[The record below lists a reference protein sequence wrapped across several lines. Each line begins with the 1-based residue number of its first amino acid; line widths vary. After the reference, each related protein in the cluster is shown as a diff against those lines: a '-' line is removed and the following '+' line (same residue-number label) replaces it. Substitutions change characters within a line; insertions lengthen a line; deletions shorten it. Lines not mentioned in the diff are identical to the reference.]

1 PRWPS
6 PRWRTARAPSRSC
19 RRWSSP
25 TARERAGRG
34 SVVDLADRLALLRLE
49 AVLGAAVG
57 PVAGDRDLVAL
68 DSALLEE
75 SADQLDGLPLAV
87 GEDLDT
93 ALGPGTRLHDG
104 GQQLGR
110 RAALRAG
117 RPDDLD
123 VLRRGQLEAVRLGID

>member
-1 PRWPS
+1 MRMPNAHWPS

-34 SVVDLADRLALLRLE
+34 AVVDLADRLALLRLE

-75 SADQLDGLPLAV
+75 SADQLDGLPFAV
-87 GEDLDT
+87 GEDLDA
-93 ALGPGTRLHDG
+93 ALGPGTRLHRGDEE
-104 GQQLGR
+104 
-110 RAALRAG
+110 
-117 RPDDLD
+117 
-123 VLRRGQLEAVRLGID
+123 VRRGAGLSARGPD